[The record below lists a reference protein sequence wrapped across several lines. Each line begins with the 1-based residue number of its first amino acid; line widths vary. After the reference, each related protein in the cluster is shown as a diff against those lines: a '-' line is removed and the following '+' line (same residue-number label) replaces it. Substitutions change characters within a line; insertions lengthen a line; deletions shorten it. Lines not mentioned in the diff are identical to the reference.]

1 MNTWFHRQY
10 QVLQVL
16 GQQLINIMNRN
27 LTATILLIL
36 AVAIYFTFTSG
47 LWNDAA
53 GVKAVNDQ
61 YSGAIA
67 SAQKLISVRD
77 NVLKQY
83 NDISPQDQ
91 SNLDKML
98 PSTVDNIRLII
109 NLNNIA
115 LQHGFSLKGI
125 SAAASQDKSGS
136 GAASNAGTNGSI
148 SAPTLDT
155 VVISFSVS
163 APYQQFISFM
173 QDLEANLRIMD
184 VTHLSVSANDTGTYD
199 FSVQMNTYWLRQ

>member
-1 MNTWFHRQY
+1 M
-10 QVLQVL
+10 
-16 GQQLINIMNRN
+16 
-27 LTATILLIL
+27 
-36 AVAIYFTFTSG
+36 
-47 LWNDAA
+47 
-53 GVKAVNDQ
+53 
-61 YSGAIA
+61 
-67 SAQKLISVRD
+67 ISVRD